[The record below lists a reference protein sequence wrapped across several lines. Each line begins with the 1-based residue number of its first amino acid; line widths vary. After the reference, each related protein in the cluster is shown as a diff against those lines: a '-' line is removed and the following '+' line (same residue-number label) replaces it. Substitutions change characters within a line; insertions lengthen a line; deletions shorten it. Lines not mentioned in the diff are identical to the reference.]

1 MWYYQNDTLN
11 VSFNCSSNQE
21 VCIVDLMQRVDA
33 VCSFRVEDF
42 PDPFQNCSTS
52 CQTSMDGQ
60 VDVCANISQLRNMTL
75 FTTFEGKNP
84 NCTES
89 DYIPFSKVISSR
101 CLFIIGK

>member
-11 VSFNCSSNQE
+11 VLFNSKSNQE

-42 PDPFQNCSTS
+42 PDPFQNCST
-52 CQTSMDGQ
+52 CQTCIDGE
-60 VDVCANISQLRNMTL
+60 VCVCANISQLRNMTL
-75 FTTFEGKNP
+75 FTIFEGKNP

-89 DYIPFSKVISSR
+89 DYIPLNKVISSH